1 MNVKRLFEISIIKTI
16 WFNFHYFGMKSVF
29 RPFVLCSRNVRI
41 EKLDGVIL
49 LENSKFGCVRLGFKS
64 VPLFDFKYVKFCW
77 QNTGTISFGSNIN
90 IGQGCKISNSGYL
103 HFGDN
108 FNISANSSIVCRKRI
123 FFDSDCLMSWNC
135 LVMDSDWHRILD
147 EYNRVLNPD
156 KEVIIGKHVW
166 IGCNST
172 LLKGTEI
179 PNDSVIAA
187 GSIISKKLM
196 DSNVVYVGGGDK
208 AKEKIIWTY

>member
-1 MNVKRLFEISIIKTI
+1 MLT
-16 WFNFHYFGMKSVF
+16 
-29 RPFVLCSRNVRI
+29 L
-41 EKLDGVIL
+41 
-49 LENSKFGCVRLGFKS
+49 
-64 VPLFDFKYVKFCW
+64 
-77 QNTGTISFGSNIN
+77 
-90 IGQGCKISNSGYL
+90 
-103 HFGDN
+103 
-108 FNISANSSIVCRKRI
+108 
-123 FFDSDCLMSWNC
+123 
-135 LVMDSDWHRILD
+135 
-147 EYNRVLNPD
+147 VLNPD

-196 DSNVVYVGGGDK
+196 DSNVVYVGGDK